1 MSLGYLVKNDGSEP
15 CREWRA
21 NDIGYGKC
29 RYAKALQES
38 LLVISNRVETI
49 KDEHDKLYNN
59 NKVLQRFIE
68 DLTGSTKM
76 TDSATRANPS

>member
-1 MSLGYLVKNDGSEP
+1 MVVDQ
-15 CREWRA
+15 A
-21 NDIGYGKC
+21 NLLRRLRRQPPIV
-29 RYAKALQES
+29 KALQES